1 MWLIAFSKINKLKRM
16 KYFKPFGFGNLY
28 QMCKVSSFEEEIVN
42 TTSSKEEYNN
52 EQIILF
58 GDSFFEGNQNTVSFS
73 TILSKQLQKG
83 VYLSL
88 REGKM
93 LSKPSKQFER
103 LNLDHRKKICLLE
116 VAEMGAY
123 YYGKENFVENI
134 FDQKKETKLQRII
147 NKTFTHDDLDHFTR
161 NNTITFP
168 LLELPANIKFLLFKE
183 FNYNIAK
190 YSLNPK
196 MLFYRTYVRF
206 IESEKEETVINDAV
220 LFLEKEADILKE
232 MYNTELILII
242 IPHKYSIYYN
252 LIDDDFKYDDYITN
266 FQNKLQ
272 EKGIKYINI
281 YSKYKEYRETDDS
294 KLLYFMS
301 DTHYTPFGKQIVL
314 DETVKYLSEN
324 NLLEEID
331 E

>member
-1 MWLIAFSKINKLKRM
+1 MSKNSLFEEHITINKN
-16 KYFKPFGFGNLY
+16 Y
-28 QMCKVSSFEEEIVN
+28 
-42 TTSSKEEYNN
+42 TKEYKN
-52 EQIILF
+52 EQILLM
-58 GDSFFEGNQNTVSFS
+58 GDSFCGHNHNSESFS
-73 TILSKQLQKG
+73 TILSKRLQRDLH
-83 VYLSL
+83 LSL
-88 REGKM
+88 REVEI
-93 LSKPSKQFER
+93 LFKPSIQFER
-103 LNLDHRKKICLLE
+103 LKLDHRKKICLLE

-134 FDQKKETKLQRII
+134 FDQKKETRLQRII
-147 NKTFTHDDLDHFTR
+147 NKTFTHDDLDHFAR

-183 FNYNIAK
+183 LNYNIVK

-196 MLFYRTYVRF
+196 MLFYRKYVKF
-206 IESEKEETVINDAV
+206 IESKKEEAVINNAV
-220 LFLEKEADILKE
+220 LFLEKEAEILRE

-242 IPHKYSIYYN
+242 MPHKYSVYYN

-272 EKGIKYINI
+272 EKRIKYIDI
-281 YSKYKEYRETDDS
+281 YTKYKEYRETDDS

-301 DTHYTPFGKQIVL
+301 DTHYTPFGKQIVV